1 MKKNFKSSATDIKM
15 NVIRMCDERYGD
27 ITNIVYLAGPMR
39 GYPNF
44 NKEAFHRA
52 EEMLLDD
59 GYQVI
64 NPARNPTGLTQREY
78 MQIDVQYVFTATHLY
93 MLKGWGDSYGARVEY
108 ALGEYLGLTIIY
120 EE

>member
-1 MKKNFKSSATDIKM
+1 M
-15 NVIRMCDERYGD
+15 RMSDARYGSVID
-27 ITNIVYLAGPMR
+27 IVYICGPMR

-44 NKEAFHRA
+44 NKDAFYRA
-52 EEMLLDD
+52 EEMLLSE

-93 MLKGWGDSYGARVEY
+93 MLKGWEESYGARVEH
-108 ALGEYLGLTIIY
+108 ALGEYLGLSIIY
-120 EE
+120 EEV